1 MTQSFMH
8 SSNYPFGV
16 IEEETKSMIGREDVK
31 RVSMS
36 VHSHNSSDSFVSAPD
51 SPNAQKRHM
60 LEQKL
65 RIKKQKQAEKKFSKI
80 KSMKN
85 PALVGKE
92 FGNLADLRASDI
104 KTIQSAA
111 RAYNNKVR
119 RTTDIEAQ
127 RKSKIEIKDENYFN
141 RHFAHTPTAA

>member
-1 MTQSFMH
+1 MTQSFMQ

-16 IEEETKSMIGREDVK
+16 IEEESKSMIGREDVK

-51 SPNAQKRHM
+51 SPNAQKRYM

-65 RIKKQKQAEKKFSKI
+65 RIKKQKQAEKKFSMI

-85 PALVGKE
+85 PALVGQE
-92 FGNLADLRASDI
+92 FGNLADLRASDPV
-104 KTIQSAA
+104 TIQRAA
-111 RAYNNKVR
+111 RAYN
-119 RTTDIEAQ
+119 
-127 RKSKIEIKDENYFN
+127 
-141 RHFAHTPTAA
+141 